1 MTKGPVIVGGV
12 PLSPCTEGWAS
23 SKTVKEVHGF
33 TIRTYTVSLVFITP
47 VTSKIA
53 CCRLRKLEELE
64 RARKKSDE
72 EMEARRVELLSRDG
86 FYRQR
91 DEQKKKDAAL
101 EEPVLFSVVSCPGRL
116 GILLAILLVSGC
128 GVSRHRDI

>member
-1 MTKGPVIVGGV
+1 VVSHHV
-12 PLSPCTEGWAS
+12 HCTEGWAS
-23 SKTVKEVHGF
+23 SEVVKESHVF
-33 TIRTYTVSLVFITP
+33 TDRAYTVSLVFVNP
-47 VTSKIA
+47 VTSKLA

-101 EEPVLFSVVSCPGRL
+101 EDPVLFSVVSCPVR
-116 GILLAILLVSGC
+116 ARILLVSGSC
-128 GVSRHRDI
+128 VSRHPDI